1 MELIIFSLISYLIGS
16 ISFALVIGKGFYN
29 TDVREH
35 GSGNL
40 GGTNTGRVLG
50 KKAGLS
56 VMTLDFLKV
65 TLVVFLAV
73 RFCTHPW
80 AVACGGVSA
89 ALGHCYP
96 VFTKFRGGKAVANL
110 YGFLFGLWTC
120 AGYSPLTY
128 FVPFAVFFMV
138 LYLFKIVSLASMV
151 SAAAAAAYVCFTGTD
166 SSVMFAV
173 VLLAVLIL
181 VRHRSNIQRILKGT
195 ESKIRWM

>member
-1 MELIIFSLISYLIGS
+1 MELIGFSLISYLIGS
-16 ISFALVIGKGFYN
+16 VSFALVIGKGFYD

-40 GGTNTGRVLG
+40 GGTNTSRVLG

-73 RFCTHPW
+73 WFCTHPW
-80 AVACGGVSA
+80 AVACGGVFA

-96 VFTKFRGGKAVANL
+96 VFTNFRGGKAVANL

-120 AGYSPLTY
+120 AGYSALTY
-128 FVPFAVFFMV
+128 FVPFAVFFIV
-138 LYLFKIVSLASMV
+138 LYLFKIVSLSSIV
-151 SAAAAAAYVCFTGTD
+151 SAVAAAAYICFTSTD
-166 SSVMFAV
+166 SSVIAAV
-173 VLLAVLIL
+173 VLLAVLIII
-181 VRHRSNIQRILKGT
+181 RHRSNIQRILKGT